1 MALGKNKKNN
11 SLGINNEKFNILVYL
26 LKLCKIFTII
36 TILGSTDSRDQENN
50 NDLSWKIHNNLSFNG
65 TIIRNTFHLHKF
77 ALENIISIWYS
88 HNQET
93 LNY

>member
-50 NDLSWKIHNNLSFNG
+50 NDLSWQFHNNLLFEG
-65 TIIRNTFHLHKF
+65 TLRKNTFHLNKF

-88 HNQET
+88 YNPEI